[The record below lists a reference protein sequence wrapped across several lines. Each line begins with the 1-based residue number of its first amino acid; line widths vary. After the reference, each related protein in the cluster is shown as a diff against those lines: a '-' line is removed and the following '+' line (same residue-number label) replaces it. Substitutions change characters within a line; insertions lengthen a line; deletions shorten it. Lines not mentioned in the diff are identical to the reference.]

1 MDKVTYDYS
10 LKNIP
15 IPSQRKYMKTLISK
29 VESVVRRMRWK
40 AFFYDKKTKPEE
52 EEDFFFNYGF
62 NTETAA
68 PQNQELIPFEND
80 LYNLLESVKFTNRK
94 SDFQRLQTSEKYS
107 HLMLFMY

>member
-1 MDKVTYDYS
+1 MDKVTYEYS

-40 AFFYDKKTKPEE
+40 AFFYERKTKPEE

-62 NTETAA
+62 NTETGA
-68 PQNQELIPFEND
+68 PQN
-80 LYNLLESVKFTNRK
+80 
-94 SDFQRLQTSEKYS
+94 
-107 HLMLFMY
+107 